1 MSIDLIQSI
10 YYTSMLRGVAA
21 LSAQRQE
28 SRAAANSAAAESADS
43 VTLSDAGKALAAGE
57 EAADSEAAGKAPE
70 TFNGMAL
77 LIAAQKRAVYEHEK
91 IKATEPVEMMCKLL
105 GLTDDGRTGGR
116 KQAGWRVWESL
127 LSGQGGGQASGQ
139 G

>member
-43 VTLSDAGKALAAGE
+43 VTLSDAGKALPAGNIQRHG
-57 EAADSEAAGKAPE
+57 AADCGAKAG
-70 TFNGMAL
+70 G
-77 LIAAQKRAVYEHEK
+77 V
-91 IKATEPVEMMCKLL
+91 
-105 GLTDDGRTGGR
+105 
-116 KQAGWRVWESL
+116 
-127 LSGQGGGQASGQ
+127 
-139 G
+139 

>member
-10 YYTSMLRGVAA
+10 YYASMLRGVAA

-57 EAADSEAAGKAPE
+57 DAADSEAAGKAPE

-127 LSGQGGGQASGQ
+127 LSGQASGQ

>member
-43 VTLSDAGKALAAGE
+43 VTLSDAGKALSAGE
-57 EAADSEAAGKAPE
+57 KAADSEAAGNEPE

-77 LIAAQKRAVYEHEK
+77 LIAAQKRAIYEHEK
-91 IKATEPVEMMCKLL
+91 IKATEPVEMMCKVL
-105 GLTDDGRTGGR
+105 GLTDDSRPGGR
-116 KQAGWRVWESL
+116 KEAGWRAWESL
-127 LSGQGGGQASGQ
+127 LSVQGSGQA
-139 G
+139 